1 MQNRRGYRVLLRRIT
16 EHVKAQNWTAVA
28 LDFLIVVVGVFIGI
42 QVSNWNGN
50 QADDRAYQVAM
61 RRLAEESA
69 ETLRSAEEVRAN
81 INAMLSDVQPAIDVL
96 RDCRIDADAVAI
108 VNTGLNTIRS
118 ARALSASTIAID
130 QLVDDQRLLNQQSDA
145 ERVALRQYH
154 TSLHAINS
162 TAEFVLRTAN
172 AGEDSHPLFGF
183 TAVVD
188 PATTINGVDIRRAVV
203 NAPLA
208 QACRDTSFLKVFY
221 RWERSHVYQLQ
232 LLEELEAVVSEN
244 VQSLNLADFDAEPG
258 ERAE

>member
-1 MQNRRGYRVLLRRIT
+1 
-16 EHVKAQNWTAVA
+16 
-28 LDFLIVVVGVFIGI
+28 VVVGVFIGI

-69 ETLRSAEEVRAN
+69 ETLRSTEEVRAN

-130 QLVDDQRLLNQQSDA
+130 QLVDDQRLLKQQSDA

-154 TSLHAINS
+154 TSLHDINS

-188 PATTINGVDIRRAVV
+188 PATTINGVDIRRALV

-208 QACRDTSFLKVFY
+208 QACRDTSFLKLFY

-244 VQSLNLADFDAEPG
+244 VQSLNLADFHAEPV
-258 ERAE
+258 ERAK